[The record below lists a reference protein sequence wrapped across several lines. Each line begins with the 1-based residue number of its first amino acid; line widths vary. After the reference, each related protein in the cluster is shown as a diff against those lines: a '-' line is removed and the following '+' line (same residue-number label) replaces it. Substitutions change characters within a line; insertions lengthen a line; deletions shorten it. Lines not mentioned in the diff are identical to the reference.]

1 MFLYQ
6 NVRNVLTIFQSRFAL
21 EEIAPDLS
29 SSRDEFGTFSYVP
42 NLFCRLHTGGRIPEI
57 K

>member
-6 NVRNVLTIFQSRFAL
+6 NVRNVMTIFQSRFAL

-29 SSRDEFGTFSYVP
+29 SSRDEFGTFLYVIY
-42 NLFCRLHTGGRIPEI
+42 FAVYIQVDGSR